1 MILTQEIK
9 EQYKMNVYQII
20 EQHRNEKIKTQ
31 FEISIDTLDDFYG
44 WDYEDELGEI
54 FDEILEQ
61 KTTNN

>member
-31 FEISIDTLDDFYG
+31 FEISIDTLDDIYG